1 MIFKGVYF
9 GVDICAAAADCRV
22 LGWWSKYVKCVVSV
36 KVDGSVDLFV
46 GRGVGDEI
54 GRVFGDELALG
65 FGDEVGKQV

>member
-1 MIFKGVYF
+1 M
-9 GVDICAAAADCRV
+9 
-22 LGWWSKYVKCVVSV
+22 

-65 FGDEVGKQV
+65 MVMKLVNKFNL